1 MTDLVK
7 CDRCGTPFS
16 IQTAGIRSTWS
27 GDYMVQ
33 YFTCPGC
40 HHRYQIL
47 TTDTELRQTV
57 QQHKKIAAKIR
68 MGKSKFLSTPSARRA
83 TVQDFITARRSE
95 DFYPRP
101 PRGGRLHT
109 GHHAGCAI
117 DISIHALREEGDFK
131 QNKMPGALSNF
142 YPRPPRGG
150 RQNHLIL
157 SDIPTKFLSTPS
169 ARRAT
174 HSLLRFG
181 AAKVFLSTPSARR
194 ATAGRRFTFQHQHIS
209 IHALREEGDSRR

>member
-57 QQHKKIAAKIR
+57 QQHKKIAAEQEFPAGNPEKI
-68 MGKSKFLSTPSARRA
+68 S
-83 TVQDFITARRSE
+83 
-95 DFYPRP
+95 
-101 PRGGRLHT
+101 GGNEK
-109 GHHAGCAI
+109 AG
-117 DISIHALREEGDFK
+117 G
-131 QNKMPGALSNF
+131 
-142 YPRPPRGG
+142 
-150 RQNHLIL
+150 
-157 SDIPTKFLSTPS
+157 
-169 ARRAT
+169 
-174 HSLLRFG
+174 
-181 AAKVFLSTPSARR
+181 
-194 ATAGRRFTFQHQHIS
+194 
-209 IHALREEGDSRR
+209 

>member
-68 MGKSKFLSTPSARRA
+68 MGQKNELLFRE
-83 TVQDFITARRSE
+83 V
-95 DFYPRP
+95 
-101 PRGGRLHT
+101 
-109 GHHAGCAI
+109 
-117 DISIHALREEGDFK
+117 IHFQTQKGASHEEE
-131 QNKMPGALSNF
+131 Q
-142 YPRPPRGG
+142 
-150 RQNHLIL
+150 
-157 SDIPTKFLSTPS
+157 
-169 ARRAT
+169 
-174 HSLLRFG
+174 
-181 AAKVFLSTPSARR
+181 
-194 ATAGRRFTFQHQHIS
+194 
-209 IHALREEGDSRR
+209 E

>member
-57 QQHKKIAAKIR
+57 QQHKKIAAKR
-68 MGKSKFLSTPSARRA
+68 
-83 TVQDFITARRSE
+83 FI
-95 DFYPRP
+95 P
-101 PRGGRLHT
+101 
-109 GHHAGCAI
+109 
-117 DISIHALREEGDFK
+117 
-131 QNKMPGALSNF
+131 
-142 YPRPPRGG
+142 
-150 RQNHLIL
+150 
-157 SDIPTKFLSTPS
+157 
-169 ARRAT
+169 
-174 HSLLRFG
+174 SLLP
-181 AAKVFLSTPSARR
+181 VFSFILTSFLRQCNVDTKLS
-194 ATAGRRFTFQHQHIS
+194 
-209 IHALREEGDSRR
+209 

>member
-68 MGKSKFLSTPSARRA
+68 MGQSKNF
-83 TVQDFITARRSE
+83 
-95 DFYPRP
+95 RP
-101 PRGGRLHT
+101 GTLKKVSDGNEKAGG
-109 GHHAGCAI
+109 
-117 DISIHALREEGDFK
+117 
-131 QNKMPGALSNF
+131 
-142 YPRPPRGG
+142 
-150 RQNHLIL
+150 
-157 SDIPTKFLSTPS
+157 
-169 ARRAT
+169 
-174 HSLLRFG
+174 
-181 AAKVFLSTPSARR
+181 
-194 ATAGRRFTFQHQHIS
+194 
-209 IHALREEGDSRR
+209 